1 MQPKLK
7 LSHQLLLLV
16 IVPVVIELIIGGVMY
31 AFVSQS
37 AKDFK
42 REEKFRLLVR
52 KINEVRSDFLFAF
65 QASNEY
71 VMSHDLKY
79 FKEQAVLTSTAKAR
93 NNLRIISDLI
103 KDDAIGSKRLKLVSI
118 LAEQTKQNTDAFFL
132 AWERNDE
139 FGYLEAGARVKSLA
153 GRMSEQL
160 NILIQEQQDLQDKA
174 AGEANEFRTFYG
186 RLMLLFVAIP
196 AILLLAFAFVISQR
210 ISSRF
215 GILTDNAQRLAA
227 GMPLNEPIAGGDEM
241 AMLDMEFRRM
251 SSELENALRKQRVIV
266 DYAADVICSLN
277 SSSVFSEVSTAA
289 STMWGYSP
297 EELVGMRFASI
308 IFPDDLK
315 HTINCLEEAQHHA
328 IETFD
333 NRVMRK
339 DGALVDTR
347 WSVRFVEQERSMVC
361 VAHDVSQ
368 RKQLERMKQEFVAIV
383 SHDLR
388 SPLTSINLRLNT
400 LASGMHGELPA
411 DANRIINNVT
421 GSVKRLIGLINDL
434 LDIEKLDSGSWDMR
448 FRKESLLETFK
459 NSAES
464 VLALSESKRIKVIL
478 PEQDLMVNADHER
491 LTQVITNI
499 ISNSIKF
506 SPEDTEVVL
515 SAESD
520 GEWLEVR
527 IKDNGPGILEE
538 ERATIFDRFKQS
550 KREAGRKSGSGL
562 GLAICA
568 SIIREHGGTI
578 GVDSENGE
586 GSTFWFRIPTNQT
599 LPLA

>member
-16 IVPVVIELIIGGVMY
+16 FVPVVFELIIGGTLY
-31 AFVSQS
+31 YFASQS
-37 AKDFK
+37 AIDAK
-42 REEKFRLLVR
+42 REEKFRMVVR
-52 KINEVRSDFLFAF
+52 KINEVRSDFLNAY
-65 QASNEY
+65 QLCNEGL
-71 VMSHDLKY
+71 MAHD
-79 FKEQAVLTSTAKAR
+79 AKFFR
-93 NNLRIISDLI
+93 DLDQIMTETRGSLRILENLTA
-103 KDDAIGSKRLKLVSI
+103 DDEIDSKRLALVRKLSD
-118 LAEQTKQNTDAFFL
+118 QTEHFTKAFFV
-132 AWERNDE
+132 AWDANNIEA
-139 FGYLEAGARVKSLA
+139 YLQAGANVKTCAARISA
-153 GRMSEQL
+153 IL
-160 NILIQEQQDLQDKA
+160 NTLIIEKQDMADKA
-174 AGEANEFRTFYG
+174 ASESSEFRTFSV
-186 RLMLLFVAIP
+186 RLMMLFGTISTLV
-196 AILLLAFAFVISQR
+196 LLALTFVLSQR

-251 SSELENALRKQRVIV
+251 SSELEHALRKQRVIV

-297 EELVGMRFASI
+297 EELIGMRFASI

-315 HTINCLEEAQHHA
+315 NTLKSLEEAQHHA

-448 FRKESLLETFK
+448 FGKESLLETLR

-464 VLALSESKRIKVIL
+464 VLALSESKRIKVVL
-478 PEQDLMVNADHER
+478 PDQDLMVNADHER

-506 SPEDTEVVL
+506 SPEDTEVVV
-515 SAESD
+515 SAHSD

-586 GSTFWFRIPTNQT
+586 GSTFWFRIPMNQT
-599 LPLA
+599 SHST